1 MTSEESKAADNKTKE
16 GDTSGPLSAGEVEAS
31 KSGPSGETDAFQCG
45 KCKQHKTKYWQAQT
59 RSVDEPMTTFVHCLV
74 CDNHWKFS

>member
-31 KSGPSGETDAFQCG
+31 KSGPSVEA
-45 KCKQHKTKYWQAQT
+45 
-59 RSVDEPMTTFVHCLV
+59 
-74 CDNHWKFS
+74 